1 VRLGVGRVLLYLT
14 LAGALAGC
22 AATIAR
28 NPVPPA
34 LESQASVV
42 GMGAAPIR
50 FWGDQLPP
58 NADAIVKEKWAQ
70 VRASRPELLANGRR
84 PVVNFLA
91 LSGGGSDGAFGAG
104 LLAGWTASGKRPEFD
119 LVTGVSTGALT
130 APFAFL
136 GPKYD
141 AALKDVFT
149 QSNTKDIAIMEPVR
163 GLLGGDSLASNAPL
177 AKVVAHYV
185 DEGFLQEVAAEHLRG
200 RRLLIG
206 TTNLDA
212 ERPVIWDM
220 GAIATSGRPEALE
233 LFRTVLLSSAAIPA
247 VFPPGFIKVAA
258 DGALYDEMHVDGG
271 ATREVFLVPTQFM
284 ASKTDGR
291 LGISPIRRA
300 YIIRNGHVAPEYKP
314 VKAKTLSI
322 AGRAVSSLIKSQGVG
337 DLYELYLFAKRN
349 NMDYNLAYIPADFHD
364 TSTQAF
370 DPVYMTKL
378 YDLGFRMAQAGY
390 PWKKTPPRM
399 VGH

>member
-1 VRLGVGRVLLYLT
+1 MRWALARVSCLIVLVLT
-14 LAGALAGC
+14 VAGC
-22 AATIAR
+22 AAAIAR
-28 NPVPPA
+28 NPVPPT
-34 LESQASVV
+34 LEDDAQVV
-42 GMGAAPIR
+42 GMATPVR
-50 FWGDQLPP
+50 FWGDELPP
-58 NADAIVKEKWAQ
+58 NADAIVREKWAQ
-70 VRASRPELLANGRR
+70 VRSSRPDLLAKGRR
-84 PVVNFLA
+84 PVINFLA

-104 LLAGWTASGKRPEFD
+104 VLGGWTAAGTRPEFD
-119 LVTGVSTGALT
+119 VVTGVSTGALT

-141 AALKDVFT
+141 AALKEVFT
-149 QSNTKDIAIMEPVR
+149 TSDTEDIAIARPVR
-163 GLLGGDSLASNAPL
+163 GLIGGDSLASNAPL

-185 DEGFLQEVAAEHLRG
+185 TPEFLAEIAAEHRKG

-220 GAIATSGRPEALE
+220 GAIATSGSPEALE

-258 DGALYDEMHVDGG
+258 GGETYEEMHVDGG

-284 ASKTDGR
+284 ASKIDGR
-291 LGISPIRRA
+291 LGINPVRRA
-300 YIIRNGHVAPEYKP
+300 YIIRNGHVAPEYKA
-314 VKAKTLSI
+314 VKARTLSI

-337 DLYELYLFAKRN
+337 DLYELYVFARKN
-349 NMDYNLAYIPADFHD
+349 NIDYNLAYIPGDFID
-364 TSTQAF
+364 TSTAAF
-370 DPVYMTKL
+370 DPIYMSKL
-378 YDLGFRMAQAGY
+378 YDLGYQMAAAGY

-399 VGH
+399 AGH

>member
-1 VRLGVGRVLLYLT
+1 M
-14 LAGALAGC
+14 LALALAGC
-22 AATIAR
+22 ATSLR

-42 GMGAAPIR
+42 GMGTAPIR

-70 VRASRPELLANGRR
+70 VRASRPQLLANGHR

-104 LLAGWTASGKRPEFD
+104 ILAGWTASGKRPEFD
-119 LVTGVSTGALT
+119 IVTGVSTGALT

-136 GPKYD
+136 GPRYD
-141 AALKDVFT
+141 GALKQVFT
-149 QSNTKDIAIMEPVR
+149 ESDSKDIAIAQPIR

-185 DEGFLQEVAAEHLRG
+185 TDEFLREVAAEHLKG

-220 GAIATSGRPEALE
+220 GAIAASGRPEALE

-247 VFPPGFIKVAA
+247 VFPPGFIKVDA
-258 DGALYDEMHVDGG
+258 DGGVYDEMHVDGG

-284 ASKTDGR
+284 ASRTDGR
-291 LGISPIRRA
+291 LGISPVRRA
-300 YIIRNGHVAPEYKP
+300 YIIRNGHVSPEYKP

-337 DLYELYLFAKRN
+337 DLYELFVFAKKN
-349 NMDYNLAYIPADFHD
+349 GMDYNLAYIPGDFID

-370 DPVYMTKL
+370 DPVYMTRL
-378 YDLGFRMAQAGY
+378 YDLGFRLAQAGY

-399 VGH
+399 AGH